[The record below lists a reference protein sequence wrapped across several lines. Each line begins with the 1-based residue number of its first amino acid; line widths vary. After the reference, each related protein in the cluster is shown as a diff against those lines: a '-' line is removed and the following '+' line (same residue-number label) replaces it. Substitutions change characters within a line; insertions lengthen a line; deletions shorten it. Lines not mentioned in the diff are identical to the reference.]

1 MSTKAGDESRAGVPL
16 TNLDAPLFDGAG
28 ATKRDLVEYL
38 DAVRDR
44 ILPVLE
50 DRPLSVIRVHR
61 GQEAFMQK
69 NVPKYTPDWV
79 RTVQWWAEASKRNVS
94 YALCNDRRTLL
105 WFANQRAIEYHPALV
120 RVDRPDRI
128 THLVLDLDPPEA
140 DAFPMAVRAAHA
152 VRQALTD
159 VGLTGAVKTSGAKG
173 LHVFVPVDT
182 DASMEDSAAATR
194 AIARRAEQLD
204 PDIATTAFVKAER
217 GGKVFVDSTRVGGAT
232 VIAAY
237 SPRVRPGVPVSFP
250 VAWDDIDTIT
260 PGAFTVHTALDRLG
274 DGDPWAEGMP
284 DPQHLSPELIAEGH
298 TIPVARVQAM
308 HEGKRRARAVRRG
321 SAG

>member
-1 MSTKAGDESRAGVPL
+1 MGKTTDESREGVPL
-16 TNLDAPLFDGAG
+16 TNLDQALFDGAG
-28 ATKRDLVEYL
+28 ATKRDLVDYL
-38 DAVRDR
+38 DAVRER

-79 RTVQWWAEASKRNVS
+79 RTVRWWAESSKRDVS

-140 DAFPMAVRAAHA
+140 DAFAMAVRAAQA
-152 VRQALTD
+152 VRQALSD

-173 LHVFVPVDT
+173 LHVFVPI
-182 DASMEDSAAATR
+182 DAESSFEDSAAATR
-194 AIARRAEQLD
+194 AIAARAERLD
-204 PDIATTAFVKAER
+204 PEIATTAFVKAER

-250 VAWDDIDTIT
+250 VAWDDLDDIT
-260 PGAFTVHTALDRLG
+260 PADFTVHTALRLLRDR
-274 DGDPWAEGMP
+274 DPWLEHMP
-284 DPQHLSPELIAEGH
+284 HPQPLPPDLVEEGH
-298 TIPVARVQAM
+298 AIPVARVQAM
-308 HEGKRRARAVRRG
+308 HEGKRRARAAREETG
-321 SAG
+321 T